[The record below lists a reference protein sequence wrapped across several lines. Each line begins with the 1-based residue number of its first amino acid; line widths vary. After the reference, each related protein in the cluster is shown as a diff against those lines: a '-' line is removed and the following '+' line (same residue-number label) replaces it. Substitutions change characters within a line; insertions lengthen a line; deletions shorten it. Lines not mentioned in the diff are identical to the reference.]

1 MKGKEQLEEIEKDSS
16 KGSFYDEYKKFE
28 DVPEH
33 LLKLG
38 NHSKLI
44 KETMF
49 PSHYDESILSE
60 LTKCLRVMPHH

>member
-1 MKGKEQLEEIEKDSS
+1 MKGKEQLEEIEKDPS
-16 KGSFYDEYKKFE
+16 KGSFFDEYKKFE

-49 PSHYDESILSE
+49 TSHYDESILSE
-60 LTKCLRVMPHH
+60 LKKCLRVMPHH